1 MHSFNSNSASAAFHE
16 TDASLLDSVRSGFAQ
31 QTIHHG
37 FHFSN
42 LIKLLKRV
50 QLFRDLEPDSLTRN
64 TEGEKFYLVLSGC
77 VGIHMLGGKYRVE
90 EGSHSQSGVRVEA
103 EPTQHNSE
111 SLQAMNSVLSQL
123 SVMKGPG
130 ARGN

>member
-1 MHSFNSNSASAAFHE
+1 MNAE
-16 TDASLLDSVRSGFAQ
+16 
-31 QTIHHG
+31 
-37 FHFSN
+37 
-42 LIKLLKRV
+42 
-50 QLFRDLEPDSLTRN
+50 LEKFCAGDCIFKRN

-103 EPTQHNSE
+103 ESTQHNSE

-123 SVMKGPG
+123 SGMNGPG
-130 ARGN
+130 GN